1 MEMRHLRYLV
11 AVAEELH
18 FGKAAERLH
27 VSLSPVS
34 VAVKEIEEE
43 LGVQVFERTSRT
55 TVLTAEGERVV
66 LYAREILARTDAL
79 KKYAVVARSGLAGTL
94 ALSFIS
100 LDSYSFLPDLL
111 RTFTT
116 AFPDVQLLLTE
127 SSNDQVIAD
136 LVAGSIDIGSVILS
150 ATLPSELSWR
160 LTGRYPLVVALP
172 ADHHLVSLKRVPV
185 EMLAHERF
193 VMFERHIGPAMFDA
207 VISLCMR
214 HGFSPRL
221 LHARQQHTIVSLV
234 AGAVGVAMVPSCV
247 QVLRR
252 KGVVYRPIEGEFTFV
267 ETGMVWR
274 TGSERSVVQEFLKLL
289 PPLPSSQQQ
298 QDSAV

>member
-1 MEMRHLRYLV
+1 MRHLRYLV

-34 VAVKEIEEE
+34 VAIKEIEEE
-43 LGVQVFERTSRT
+43 LGIQIFERTSRA
-55 TVLTAEGERVV
+55 TVLTSEGERVV
-66 LYAREILARTDAL
+66 LHAREILAKTESLRT
-79 KKYAVVARSGLAGTL
+79 YAAVAKSGVAGTL

-111 RTFTT
+111 RNFTA
-116 AFPDVQLLLTE
+116 AFPDVQLMLTE
-127 SSNDQVIAD
+127 SSNDRIIAD
-136 LVAGSIDIGSVILS
+136 LIAGSIDIGSVILS
-150 ATLPSELSWR
+150 TTLPSELSWR
-160 LTGRYPLVVALP
+160 PTGRYPLIVALP
-172 ADHHLVSLKRVPV
+172 ADHHLAGLSRVPV
-185 EMLAHERF
+185 EKLANERF
-193 VMFERHIGPAMFDA
+193 IMFERHIGPAMFDA

-234 AGAVGVAMVPSCV
+234 AGAVGVALVPSCV

-252 KGVVYRPIEGEFTFV
+252 KGVVYRPIAGECTFV
-267 ETGMVWR
+267 ETGVIWR
-274 TGSERSVVQEFLKLL
+274 TGSGRPVVHEFLKFL
-289 PPLPSSQQQ
+289 PPHPSKTQ
-298 QDSAV
+298 